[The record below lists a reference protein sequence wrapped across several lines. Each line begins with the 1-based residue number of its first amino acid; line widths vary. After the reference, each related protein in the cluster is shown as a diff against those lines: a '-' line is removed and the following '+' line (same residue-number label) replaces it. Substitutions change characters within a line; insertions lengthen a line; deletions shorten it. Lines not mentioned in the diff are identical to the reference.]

1 MMCRYRFVMIDF
13 KQKTA
18 YDMRISDWSSDVCS
32 SDLKG
37 RQDDGLHEH
46 ERRNDDRKGDRVDID
61 NRIHPSRN
69 RRTHQISPLQMS
81 RRELLPKFVS
91 GFARRDL
98 VGAMALAGGG
108 LAVAAL
114 PIPNVWD
121 SMAPAGDRPI
131 NSTDRTTV
139 G

>member
-1 MMCRYRFVMIDF
+1 
-13 KQKTA
+13 
-18 YDMRISDWSSDVCS
+18 
-32 SDLKG
+32 
-37 RQDDGLHEH
+37 
-46 ERRNDDRKGDRVDID
+46 
-61 NRIHPSRN
+61 
-69 RRTHQISPLQMS
+69 MS

-114 PIPNVWD
+114 TIPNVWD

-131 NSTDRTTV
+131 KRNLLKIQPLLIGKRVAGSCQFDLTLQSGLSRFFEDRETPTT
-139 G
+139 GLNAASLGQTMEKIGRASSRESG

>member
-1 MMCRYRFVMIDF
+1 
-13 KQKTA
+13 
-18 YDMRISDWSSDVCS
+18 
-32 SDLKG
+32 
-37 RQDDGLHEH
+37 
-46 ERRNDDRKGDRVDID
+46 
-61 NRIHPSRN
+61 
-69 RRTHQISPLQMS
+69 MS

-114 PIPNVWD
+114 TIPNVWD

-131 NSTDRTTV
+131 KRNLLKIPPLLIGKRVAGSCQFDLTLQSGLSRFFEDRETPTIGLNGASLGPHLEMAAGEKGRHTV
-139 G
+139 NNRPQEPPTPH

>member
-1 MMCRYRFVMIDF
+1 M
-13 KQKTA
+13 
-18 YDMRISDWSSDVCS
+18 
-32 SDLKG
+32 
-37 RQDDGLHEH
+37 
-46 ERRNDDRKGDRVDID
+46 D

-114 PIPNVWD
+114 TIPNVWD
-121 SMAPAGDRPI
+121 SIAPAGDRPI
-131 NSTDRTTV
+131 KRNLPKITTLLNGKRVAGSDSTSVVQAKGGSLR
-139 G
+139 GKLG